1 MEVRQVERFEIDVVL
16 HGRLDED
23 LKEDPAELEAVGAER
38 RFVAEDD
45 VEHVKEGCAEALPF
59 RPSSASCR
67 RWC

>member
-23 LKEDPAELEAVGAER
+23 LKEDPAELEADGAEQ

-45 VEHVKEGCAEALPF
+45 VEHVMEGCAEALPL
-59 RPSSASCR
+59 SSFVGIMSGWR
-67 RWC
+67 